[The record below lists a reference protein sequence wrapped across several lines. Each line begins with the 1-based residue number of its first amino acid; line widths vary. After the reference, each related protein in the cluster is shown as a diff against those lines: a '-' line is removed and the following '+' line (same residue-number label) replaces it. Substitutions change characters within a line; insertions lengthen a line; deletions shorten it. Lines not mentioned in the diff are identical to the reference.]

1 MASLPEADAGADRNW
16 SVPSMRPGSARF
28 GSTPAQTIVAG
39 ALCFGLAACQPTQT
53 KDPKAAKQVQTIAL
67 ALSDYEPDV
76 RLTGDIEAQY
86 QNDVSFRV
94 SGRILE
100 RKADVGDHV
109 TADQILATID
119 PQEQNADV
127 AAAQAVLDSAAAQL
141 RQVAATFDRQ
151 RELLAKGFTTRREYD
166 QAEAAARTA
175 QGSVDSASAQLSV
188 AQERLGDTQLKAG
201 VAGVI
206 TARNVE
212 AGQVVQAAQAAFTIA
227 QDGPR
232 DAVFNVYESLLGG
245 ARVDRKVEVALLSD
259 PKSKAWGDVREI
271 APTVDMTSG
280 TIRVKIGL
288 DNPPA
293 AMTLGALVSG
303 VGHIRPRK
311 VLRLPPNALSSLA
324 GKPAVWVVD
333 PKTDAVSLRNFTIEL
348 YRTDEII
355 VADGLNPGEIVV
367 IQGPQLLRPGEIVS
381 PVASDGS

>member
-1 MASLPEADAGADRNW
+1 MRAGLTHF
-16 SVPSMRPGSARF
+16 GSAL
-28 GSTPAQTIVAG
+28 AQKAAAG
-39 ALCFGLAACQPTQT
+39 TLCLALAACQPTQT
-53 KDPKAAKQVQTIAL
+53 KDLKVAKQVQTLAL

-86 QNDVSFRV
+86 QNDISFRV
-94 SGRILE
+94 SGRILA

-151 RELLAKGFTTRREYD
+151 KELLAKGFTTRREYD

-259 PKSKAWGDVREI
+259 PKTKAWGDVREV
-271 APTVDMTSG
+271 APTVDMATG

-288 DNPPA
+288 DDPPA

-333 PKTDAVSLRNFTIEL
+333 PKTDAVSLRNFAIDL

-355 VADGLNPGEIVV
+355 VADGLSPGEIVV
-367 IQGPQLLRPGEIVS
+367 TRGGQLLRPGEIVA

>member
-1 MASLPEADAGADRNW
+1 MS
-16 SVPSMRPGSARF
+16 RPRRRSSIRRPRSFVRSPRLSIGRGNCWPRDSR
-28 GSTPAQTIVAG
+28 PA
-39 ALCFGLAACQPTQT
+39 
-53 KDPKAAKQVQTIAL
+53 
-67 ALSDYEPDV
+67 
-76 RLTGDIEAQY
+76 
-86 QNDVSFRV
+86 
-94 SGRILE
+94 
-100 RKADVGDHV
+100 
-109 TADQILATID
+109 
-119 PQEQNADV
+119 
-127 AAAQAVLDSAAAQL
+127 
-141 RQVAATFDRQ
+141 
-151 RELLAKGFTTRREYD
+151 REYD
-166 QAEAAARTA
+166 QAQAAARTA

-311 VLRLPPNALSSLA
+311 VLRLPPTRSPPWPGNRRSGWSIPRRTPFRCAISRSNSTEPTRSS
-324 GKPAVWVVD
+324 
-333 PKTDAVSLRNFTIEL
+333 S
-348 YRTDEII
+348 RT
-355 VADGLNPGEIVV
+355 G
-367 IQGPQLLRPGEIVS
+367 
-381 PVASDGS
+381 

>member
-1 MASLPEADAGADRNW
+1 
-16 SVPSMRPGSARF
+16 MRPGLAHIRSPLARV
-28 GSTPAQTIVAG
+28 ICAG
-39 ALCFGLAACQPTQT
+39 ALCLGLAGCQPTQT
-53 KDPKAAKQVQTIAL
+53 KDLKVVKQVQTIAL

-109 TADQILATID
+109 VADQILATID

-141 RQVAATFDRQ
+141 RQVVATFDRQ
-151 RELLAKGFTTRREYD
+151 KELLVKGFTTRREYD
-166 QAEAAARTA
+166 QADAAARTA
-175 QGSVDSASAQLSV
+175 KGSVDSASAQLSV
-188 AQERLGDTQLKAG
+188 ARERLADTQLKAG

-259 PKSKAWGDVREI
+259 PKTIAWGDVREI
-271 APTVDMTSG
+271 APTVDMTTG

-288 DNPPA
+288 DDPPA
-293 AMTLGALVSG
+293 TMTLGALVSG

-311 VLRLPPNALSSLA
+311 VLRLPPSALSALA
-324 GKPAVWVVD
+324 RKPAVWIVD
-333 PKTDAVSLRNFTIEL
+333 PKTEAVSLRNFTIDL

-355 VADGLNPGEIVV
+355 VADGLSPGDIVV
-367 IQGPQLLRPGEIVS
+367 TKGAQLLRPGEIVA
-381 PVASDGS
+381 PVVNGGS